1 MTEGSPWKHILKF
14 SLPVLL
20 GSLMQQLYNT
30 ADTLIVGRV
39 VGEETGSW
47 WPSATERTMYE
58 VEERIDPAVRIWS
71 YKKRQN

>member
-1 MTEGSPWKHILKF
+1 MRIRTKTMTEGSPWKHILKF

-39 VGEETGSW
+39 VGEDALAAVGTGFLITWSFYL
-47 WPSATERTMYE
+47 SGRCMRSR
-58 VEERIDPAVRIWS
+58 EE
-71 YKKRQN
+71 